1 MTDTDIRQV
10 ECLVK
15 TWVADS
21 IPVQQ
26 QLTPLKQAMAQGDV
40 VYLDNA
46 VGSQSNIYH
55 HDIPETISAL
65 LTIIFSLD
73 YF

>member
-1 MTDTDIRQV
+1 MPDTDIRQV

-46 VGSQSNIYH
+46 VGSQSNI
-55 HDIPETISAL
+55 S
-65 LTIIFSLD
+65 S
-73 YF
+73 

>member
-15 TWVADS
+15 TWVADG

-46 VGSQSNIYH
+46 VGSQSNI
-55 HDIPETISAL
+55 S
-65 LTIIFSLD
+65 S
-73 YF
+73 